1 MNAVMFSNLYSR
13 AVKDFFHRCCKV
25 ETMEI
30 RKMQEIILS
39 IDNGYFTLYLETD
52 DNNFSQEF
60 TLSVDKIEAL
70 CFIC

>member
-1 MNAVMFSNLYSR
+1 MNAVIFSNLYSR
-13 AVKDFFHRCCKV
+13 AVKDFFHRCCQV

-60 TLSVDKIEAL
+60 TLCGDKIEAL

>member
-1 MNAVMFSNLYSR
+1 MFSNLYSR
-13 AVKDFFHRCCKV
+13 TVKDFFYRCCQV

-60 TLSVDKIEAL
+60 TLSGDKIEAL